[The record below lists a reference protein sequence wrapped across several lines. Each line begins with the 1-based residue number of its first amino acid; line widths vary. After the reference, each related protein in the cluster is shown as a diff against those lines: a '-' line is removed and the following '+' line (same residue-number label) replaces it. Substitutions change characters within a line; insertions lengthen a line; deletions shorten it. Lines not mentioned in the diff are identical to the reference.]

1 MRRDGKLQGRWHAA
15 ILSIMTI
22 ATPHIG
28 EAHTVNESV
37 NVSGTW
43 TQKSR
48 VFQVPAEQETWN
60 WSLEVNAVGNWC
72 HVQKSQV
79 SPPGWSIDFDDD
91 KTGYFVVAGHEAPW
105 RNFQAALFL
114 GQIHPCGKGGG
125 GSGSDPEIGDWEVDA
140 ETDSEYFVLPSY
152 KFICVNTTNTV
163 KAVDGEEPSNPVLS
177 DWSIDEGSPVNFIS
191 STNNAT
197 EVQFTVPDPGE
208 YNITGTS
215 TNNTE
220 HTDSAQVNVVKVEM
234 TNPKM
239 DKKFKFDDDD
249 PGKLMIEFSAVI
261 HPDTEVTRKFLDGKI
276 KFEIDAIGE
285 SSLTWDY
292 AGGLGVYK
300 NGLFA
305 NKATFT
311 GLPKYNTDFG
321 VKEVRMIVEGCA
333 AFDANRD
340 ISVFYSAYATNHPG
354 GEVSTP
360 GGGKAIPPNYF
371 YYYMQTT
378 AAAGEP
384 GYSNWGSVA
393 YKAPPYNYYVEAE
406 TYGSGMPIVA
416 PGVNGGQ
423 TLTYIDLFA
432 WACRHELNHHVL
444 WTEWWGEEGR
454 NKDDDQDGD
463 WIPDELEPD
472 MGTDEGGPYDP
483 TKYRTYDGDDD
494 THCSDTERHCC
505 MTAEEWA
512 VGTANQ
518 EDWAYPGN
526 QWNPDQ

>member
-1 MRRDGKLQGRWHAA
+1 MRIRAQRRLPA
-15 ILSIMTI
+15 IGLGVTLCAMAIMTI
-22 ATPHIG
+22 QSAVSAPH
-28 EAHTVNESV
+28 EPEVTVGPWELSHSV
-37 NVSGTW
+37 VFRIPSVPSSTWVWRMLVGT
-43 TQKSR
+43 
-48 VFQVPAEQETWN
+48 VD
-60 WSLEVNAVGNWC
+60 NWC
-72 HVQKSQV
+72 HIEGSLSSPGGWEDHFGREV
-79 SPPGWSIDFDDD
+79 SFFTLGSADTPWDAFQPEFDG
-91 KTGYFVVAGHEAPW
+91 KIE
-105 RNFQAALFL
+105 
-114 GQIHPCGKGGG
+114 PCGGPGPGPGEVVIHDWDVDGTGKFDYFIQPHNKVACVGTEVTFRSYIWDEEDGTKQ
-125 GSGSDPEIGDWEVDA
+125 SVSSDWEV
-140 ETDSEYFVLPSY
+140 YGYPQY
-152 KFICVNTTNTV
+152 NTTNTV
-163 KAVDGEEPSNPVLS
+163 SITFTPDEPDTYTVKGTAVSAPEL
-177 DWSIDEGSPVNFIS
+177 
-191 STNNAT
+191 
-197 EVQFTVPDPGE
+197 
-208 YNITGTS
+208 
-215 TNNTE
+215 
-220 HTDSAQVNVVKVEM
+220 TDSAQVNVVKVEM

-285 SSLTWDY
+285 STLTWDY
-292 AGGLGVYK
+292 AGGLGVYQ
-300 NGLFA
+300 NGSFA

-354 GEVSTP
+354 GEVSTPP